1 MALNELNEKEN
12 VTEAPSNCNT
22 SGAVWDTGK
31 QLFEYIRK
39 QTLADGTTGRVAFDE
54 MGDRIYAE
62 YQVVNVQKIS
72 RGNPAQ
78 KVVVGNYKYDNSG
91 EKMKLTLNEDKIIWP
106 GGMTQKPSGLMIPT
120 HLKVLTILDKPFVY
134 SRPLLE
140 PGDTCDVANGEILC
154 PHYDTD
160 LTVEVNQRCKQFLD
174 KIHPCVTVCR
184 VHHHNLLLI
193 YSQSEI
199 LLFGLLHRFIEIAW
213 GPLQLHL

>member
-160 LTVEVNQRCKQFLD
+160 LTVEVNQRCKLKVSFLSKNSILIKLLRIFEFLRQTL
-174 KIHPCVTVCR
+174 KIFLNISTKKALK
-184 VHHHNLLLI
+184 N
-193 YSQSEI
+193 
-199 LLFGLLHRFIEIAW
+199 
-213 GPLQLHL
+213 